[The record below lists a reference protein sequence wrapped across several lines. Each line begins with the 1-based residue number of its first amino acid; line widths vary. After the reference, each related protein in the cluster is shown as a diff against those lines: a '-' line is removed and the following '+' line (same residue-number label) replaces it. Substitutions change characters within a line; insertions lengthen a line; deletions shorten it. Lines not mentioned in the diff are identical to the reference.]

1 MANSVESVNSSLI
14 HRGSTLFVW
23 ICQLDSADYYCSA
36 YIENMPGPVARSDA
50 PPPGMQMVA
59 GSVLVSGHEIIS
71 MAILS
76 LSLIQAGQNFVSYW
90 RKNIP

>member
-59 GSVLVSGHEIIS
+59 GSVLVSGN
-71 MAILS
+71 IL
-76 LSLIQAGQNFVSYW
+76 LLRLVM
-90 RKNIP
+90 K